1 MKIKLFFILC
11 FFVCIDNMH
20 ASDAS
25 KYIVPDLAVPIYVK
39 DNISEFDR
47 TLHAAFDFI
56 ESQIIN

>member
-1 MKIKLFFILC
+1 
-11 FFVCIDNMH
+11 MH